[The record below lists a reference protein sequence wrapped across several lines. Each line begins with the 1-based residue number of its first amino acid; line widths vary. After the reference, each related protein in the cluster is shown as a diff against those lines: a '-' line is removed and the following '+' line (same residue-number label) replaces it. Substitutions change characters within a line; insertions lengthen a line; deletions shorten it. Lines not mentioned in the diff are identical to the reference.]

1 MSCEAQRATVLQSYK
16 SIFGGVK
23 IERILPIFYQGLN
36 YKPLLTPNS
45 LNGEGDGDGGDER
58 EMETERERE
67 GIGRRG
73 RF

>member
-58 EMETERERE
+58 QVE
-67 GIGRRG
+67 GRRLD
-73 RF
+73 